1 MSAQTEQESFSFQAE
16 VVQILDLMVHSLY
29 SNKEIFLR
37 ELISNASDAIDR
49 LRLECSP
56 SPNSPTPTA
65 RCRSGSATTPS
76 ARTITVADNGI
87 GMSRQE
93 VIEHIGTIAKSGTRE
108 FLQAL
113 TGDQRKDASLIG
125 QFGVGFYSAFIV
137 ADRVTLTTRR
147 AGLTAAEGVRWESD
161 GRGAYTLETVEQPS
175 RGTTIVLHLREGEDD
190 LLNGFRL
197 RTIIKKYSDHI
208 SLPILMPPEP
218 AEDQASQEPP
228 EEAPVNQAS
237 ALWARPK
244 SELTEQDY
252 RDFYRHVAGDFTDPL
267 AWVHSKIEGTYEYTL
282 LLFIPSRAP
291 FDLWMPQVGRG
302 VKLHIRRVFV
312 LEDSGQ
318 LMPQYLRFVRGVID
332 SSDLP
337 LNVSRELLQGSRV
350 VDNIRSNATKKV
362 LRLLA
367 DTAEK
372 EPEKYAAFWKEF
384 GAVLKEG
391 LAEDYGNRDEIAKL
405 LRFTSTK
412 SGSDEPDVS
421 LSDYVSRMKEG
432 QQHIYYLLAPGLA
445 AAKAS
450 PHLEAFR
457 KKGIE
462 VLLLGEGEGI
472 DNWVVASL
480 REFDGK
486 RLQSVAQGSGD
497 LSELEDEAEAAAK
510 EQASAEFAGLVG
522 QLKAALAGR
531 AFDVR
536 VSSRLTTSPACI
548 VANEPE
554 IDINLAHRL
563 RGSGLPSQPVLEIN
577 PQHPLVRRLNHEPA
591 DPHLAEWAHVL
602 FDQAVLTLGARMEE
616 PAAFVNRLNDLLVTL
631 SGATP
636 GGGRGPGRG
645 PCPGR
650 RSLSRRAGCSCC
662 AGKAPGHQRPA
673 RVLPEEPAVGRG
685 PAARLAGGLA
695 AGGRRRGR
703 EGRGHRVDA
712 ADAQPPV
719 RHRGMGARQPRPMVS
734 SLGPGQAARRGTLP
748 APGGAV
754 P

>member
-1 MSAQTEQESFSFQAE
+1 VA
-16 VVQILDLMVHSLY
+16 VGP
-29 SNKEIFLR
+29 LR
-37 ELISNASDAIDR
+37 IRVNFDKD
-49 LRLECSP
+49 
-56 SPNSPTPTA
+56 
-65 RCRSGSATTPS
+65 

-93 VIEHIGTIAKSGTRE
+93 VIDHIGTIAKSGTRE
-108 FLQAL
+108 FLSAL

-147 AGLTAAEGVRWESD
+147 SGLAAAEGVRWESD
-161 GRGAYTLETVEQPS
+161 GRGAYTLETIDQDE
-175 RGTTIVLHLREGEDD
+175 RGTSITLHLRQGEED
-190 LLNGFRL
+190 LLSDYRL
-197 RTIIKKYSDHI
+197 RGIITKYSDHI
-208 SLPILMPPEP
+208 SLPILMPSATEG
-218 AEDQASQEPP
+218 EDK

-252 RDFYRHVAGDFTDPL
+252 KDFYKHVTGDFTDPL

-291 FDLWMPQVGRG
+291 FDLYMPQVGRG
-302 VKLHIRRVFV
+302 IKLHIRRVFV

-332 SSDLP
+332 SADLP

-350 VDNIRSNATKKV
+350 VDNIRNNATKKV

-391 LAEDYGNRDEIAKL
+391 LAEDFGNRDDIAKL

-412 SGSDEPDVS
+412 SASDEPDVS
-421 LSDYVSRMKEG
+421 LAEYAGRMKEG
-432 QQHIYYLLAPGLA
+432 QQKIYFLLAPGLA

-450 PHLEAFR
+450 PHLEAFK

-486 RLQSVAQGSGD
+486 QLQSVAQGSGD
-497 LSELEDEAEAAAK
+497 LSELEDEAETKAK
-510 EQASAEFAGLVG
+510 EQASTEFAGLVD
-522 QLKAALAGR
+522 QLKAVLGER
-531 AFDVR
+531 AYDVR

-548 VANEPE
+548 VANEAD
-554 IDINLAHRL
+554 IDINLARRL
-563 RGSGLPSQPVLEIN
+563 RGTGVPSQPVLEIN
-577 PQHPLVRRLNHEPA
+577 PDHPLVRRLNREPA
-591 DPHLAEWAHVL
+591 DPNLAEWAHVL
-602 FDQAVLTLGARMEE
+602 FDQAVLTMGARIEE
-616 PAAFVNRLNDLLVTL
+616 PAAFVGRLNDLLVTL
-631 SGATP
+631 SADETP
-636 GGGRGPGRG
+636 
-645 PCPGR
+645 
-650 RSLSRRAGCSCC
+650 SD
-662 AGKAPGHQRPA
+662 Q
-673 RVLPEEPAVGRG
+673 
-685 PAARLAGGLA
+685 
-695 AGGRRRGR
+695 
-703 EGRGHRVDA
+703 
-712 ADAQPPV
+712 
-719 RHRGMGARQPRPMVS
+719 
-734 SLGPGQAARRGTLP
+734 
-748 APGGAV
+748 
-754 P
+754 

>member
-1 MSAQTEQESFSFQAE
+1 VSAQTDQTEQSGQESFSFQAE

-49 LRLECSP
+49 LRLELLAQSEVP
-56 SPNSPTPTA
+56 EAEGPLRIRVSFD
-65 RCRSGSATTPS
+65 SG
-76 ARTITVADNGI
+76 ARTITVTDNGI

-93 VIEHIGTIAKSGTRE
+93 VIDHIGTIAKSGTRE
-108 FLQAL
+108 FLAAL

-137 ADRVTLTTRR
+137 ADKVTLTTRR
-147 AGLTAAEGVRWESD
+147 SGLTAAEGVRWESD
-161 GRGAYTLETVEQPS
+161 GRGAYTLETVDQAE
-175 RGTTIVLHLREGEDD
+175 RGTAITLHLREGEDD
-190 LLNGFRL
+190 LLSDYRL
-197 RTIIKKYSDHI
+197 RGIIKKYSDHI
-208 SLPILMPPEP
+208 SLPIVMP
-218 AEDQASQEPP
+218 AEGESA
-228 EEAPVNQAS
+228 EESPVNQAS

-252 RDFYRHVAGDFTDPL
+252 KDFYKHAAGDFTDPL
-267 AWVHSKIEGTYEYTL
+267 AWLHSKVEGTYEYTL

-291 FDLWMPQVGRG
+291 FDLYMPQVGRG

-318 LMPQYLRFVRGVID
+318 LLPQYLRFVRGVID
-332 SSDLP
+332 SADLP

-350 VDNIRSNATKKV
+350 VDNIRSNATKRV

-372 EPEKYAAFWKEF
+372 EPEKYATFWKEF

-391 LAEDYGNRDEIAKL
+391 LAEDFGNRDEIAKL

-412 SGSDEPDVS
+412 SASDEPDVS
-421 LSDYVSRMKEG
+421 LAEYVSRMKEG
-432 QQHIYYLLAPGLA
+432 QQKIYYLLAPGLA

-450 PHLEAFR
+450 PHLETFR

-486 RLQSVAQGSGD
+486 QLQSVAQGSGD
-497 LSELEDEAEAAAK
+497 LSELEDEAETKAK
-510 EQASAEFAGLVG
+510 EQASTELAGLVA
-522 QLKAALAGR
+522 QLKAALGER
-531 AFDVR
+531 AYDVR

-548 VANEPE
+548 VANEAD
-554 IDINLAHRL
+554 IDINLARRL

-577 PQHPLVRRLNHEPA
+577 PDHPLVRRLNREPA
-591 DPHLAEWAHVL
+591 DPNLAEWAHVL
-602 FDQAVLTLGARMEE
+602 FDQAVLTMGARITE
-616 PAAFVNRLNDLLVTL
+616 PAAFVGRLNDLLVTL
-631 SGATP
+631 SADETP
-636 GGGRGPGRG
+636 GD
-645 PCPGR
+645 
-650 RSLSRRAGCSCC
+650 
-662 AGKAPGHQRPA
+662 Q
-673 RVLPEEPAVGRG
+673 
-685 PAARLAGGLA
+685 
-695 AGGRRRGR
+695 
-703 EGRGHRVDA
+703 
-712 ADAQPPV
+712 
-719 RHRGMGARQPRPMVS
+719 
-734 SLGPGQAARRGTLP
+734 
-748 APGGAV
+748 
-754 P
+754 